1 MGGPYRTGDVERLL
15 GLGEHVLRY
24 WERELPILSP
34 ARSPFGR
41 REWSESDIAL
51 LLRVRHLVKHR
62 GLGLAAT
69 MDVLIAERSGA
80 SAGAAAALSEVRA
93 ALVSAYFKSRALAEG
108 LDSRI
113 SALPARHPSDP
124 ALTLT
129 TLMPTEVLHAS
140 PER

>member
-1 MGGPYRTGDVERLL
+1 VGGPYRTGDVERLL

-51 LLRVRHLVKHR
+51 LLRVRHLVKDR

-69 MDVLIAERSGA
+69 MDALIAERSGA
-80 SAGAAAALSEVRA
+80 GAGVAASLSEVRA
-93 ALVSAYFKSRALAEG
+93 ALVSAFFETRSLAERVETRFSAS
-108 LDSRI
+108 LSSRSDSERPHI
-113 SALPARHPSDP
+113 
-124 ALTLT
+124 T
-129 TLMPTEVLHAS
+129 TTP
-140 PER
+140 